1 MVVSRL
7 AQVRSLCKAYTI
19 LLLTTAL
26 WCVYSTGLD
35 AEAAEVAQQMV
46 RALNLILIKA
56 GGGVSTGLC
65 ADTISLSVSE
75 ILYMNEA
82 NFHLFLFLTLFIN
95 LLSGTAL
102 CALLTVLYN
111 CIQVGGESKP
121 LPPQCAK
128 PASR

>member
-7 AQVRSLCKAYTI
+7 AQVRSLYKAYTI

-26 WCVYSTGLD
+26 WCVYTTGLD

-65 ADTISLSVSE
+65 ADTFSLSLSE
-75 ILYMNEA
+75 II
-82 NFHLFLFLTLFIN
+82 FF
-95 LLSGTAL
+95 
-102 CALLTVLYN
+102 
-111 CIQVGGESKP
+111 
-121 LPPQCAK
+121 
-128 PASR
+128 